1 MFFVYTNANYFFLD
15 FVTFY
20 GWTYSG
26 ELHVKFV
33 LLLIFRSQLGV
44 ISSLFWSK
52 YSTCYPIWKSPDGTW
67 QMLCHLSLNGWT
79 LHSIHYVKG
88 WKNGA
93 GKELT
98 ITQNLIFF
106 KLHSA
111 ESQSKANI
119 YHQFP
124 CKLKC
129 IYKNKRR
136 EIITKKKSVD
146 EDISLNRLLKT
157 SDVLSH

>member
-1 MFFVYTNANYFFLD
+1 MHFTHSMFGHYFFLIIFLFLFFVFLFVYTNANYFFLD

-33 LLLIFRSQLGV
+33 LLLIFRSRLGV
-44 ISSLFWSK
+44 ISSLFWSQ
-52 YSTCYPIWKSPDGTW
+52 YSTCYPIWKSPDDMW

-98 ITQNLIFF
+98 IM
-106 KLHSA
+106 
-111 ESQSKANI
+111 QSYFLQAA
-119 YHQFP
+119 FSW
-124 CKLKC
+124 
-129 IYKNKRR
+129 
-136 EIITKKKSVD
+136 KSIQGKY
-146 EDISLNRLLKT
+146 ISSISMQVEMHL
-157 SDVLSH
+157 